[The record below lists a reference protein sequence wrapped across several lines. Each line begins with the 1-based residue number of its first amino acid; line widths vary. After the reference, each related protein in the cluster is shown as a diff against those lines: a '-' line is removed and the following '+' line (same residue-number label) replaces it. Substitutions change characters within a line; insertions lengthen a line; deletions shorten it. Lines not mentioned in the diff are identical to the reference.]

1 MYRFE
6 CVYVYMHMKSL
17 SYIYIYIYTYKYTVH
32 VEIPRTLAR
41 LAKEAGCTSF
51 IQMSALSADLESNSQ
66 WSVTKAK
73 GELAVKEEFPEAVSI
88 Y

>member
-1 MYRFE
+1 
-6 CVYVYMHMKSL
+6 MKSL